1 MISVGM
7 SRTEGGA
14 PVMLEK
20 AYPTS
25 EQLHYED
32 GPSANEEARR
42 MGWFVDG
49 CGLDEPQ
56 RRYSHSSADLS

>member
-1 MISVGM
+1 MIAVGF
-7 SRTEGGA
+7 SRNADGV

-20 AYPTS
+20 AQPTS
-25 EQLHYED
+25 EQIFGED

-42 MGWFVDG
+42 LGYFVDG
-49 CGLDEPQ
+49 CDLDEPQ